1 MIARLNSMY
10 VFLQPLAQFNPPIL
24 LLLLSPSFFYC
35 FYLLKKGDLQKQS
48 EKGAMA
54 VDDLAEQL
62 DQITAS
68 LDLINTTHLDA
79 VSSAAE
85 VSGAIFDEV
94 GIAQ

>member
-1 MIARLNSMY
+1 
-10 VFLQPLAQFNPPIL
+10 
-24 LLLLSPSFFYC
+24 
-35 FYLLKKGDLQKQS
+35 
-48 EKGAMA
+48 MA